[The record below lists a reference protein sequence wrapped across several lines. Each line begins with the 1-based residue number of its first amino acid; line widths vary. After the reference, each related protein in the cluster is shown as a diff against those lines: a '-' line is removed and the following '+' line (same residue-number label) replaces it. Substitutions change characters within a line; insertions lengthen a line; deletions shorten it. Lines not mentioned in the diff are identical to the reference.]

1 MRWIKPFIITI
12 SFLLFSCEIV
22 EPDLNNPLDTDNN
35 SPPSLVFYP
44 DRVETTVGGSAA
56 INFYILEVTGVAG
69 IHAQIQYDNTK
80 LSVSSV
86 SSGSFFSD
94 AQPPIF
100 VYEDNAGVLDIFT
113 FFMGNAKTKD
123 GTGDIALVV
132 FNTKLPGEAQMQ
144 FTAESELLD
153 LQDAMIAI
161 NSLGQGVVNAQ

>member
-1 MRWIKPFIITI
+1 
-12 SFLLFSCEIV
+12 
-22 EPDLNNPLDTDNN
+22 
-35 SPPSLVFYP
+35 
-44 DRVETTVGGSAA
+44 
-56 INFYILEVTGVAG
+56 
-69 IHAQIQYDNTK
+69 
-80 LSVSSV
+80 V
-86 SSGSFFSD
+86 SSGSFFSY

>member
-132 FNTKLPGEAQMQ
+132 FNTKLPGEAQMK

>member
-1 MRWIKPFIITI
+1 MA
-12 SFLLFSCEIV
+12 CEIPEV
-22 EPDLNNPLDTDNN
+22 LYDNPLDTDNN

-56 INFYILEVTGVAG
+56 INSYVLEVTGVAG

-100 VYEDNAGVLDIFT
+100 IYEDNAGVLDIFT
-113 FFMGNAKTKD
+113 LFMGNAKTKD

-132 FNTKLPGEAQMQ
+132 FNTRMPGESQIQ
-144 FTAESELLD
+144 FTSKSELVD
-153 LQDAMIAI
+153 PNDQPITI
-161 NSLGQGVVNAQ
+161 NGLGQGVVNAQ

>member
-1 MRWIKPFIITI
+1 MRWIKSILAVL
-12 SFLLFSCEIV
+12 FLGLMACEIPEV
-22 EPDLNNPLDTDNN
+22 LYHNPLDTDIN

-56 INFYILEVTGVAG
+56 INFYVLEVTGVAG

-144 FTAESELLD
+144 FTADSELLD
-153 LQDAMIAI
+153 PQDAMIAI

>member
-113 FFMGNAKTKD
+113 FFIGNAKTKD

>member
-1 MRWIKPFIITI
+1 LRWIKPFIITI